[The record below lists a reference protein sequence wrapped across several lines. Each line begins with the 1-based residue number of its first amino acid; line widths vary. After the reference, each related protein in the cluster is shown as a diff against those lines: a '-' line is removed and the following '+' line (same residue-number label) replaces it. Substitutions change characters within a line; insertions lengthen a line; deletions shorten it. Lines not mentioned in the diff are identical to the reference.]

1 MSNVIRA
8 TTPTIRYFFNTVSV
22 ADITKAYLT
31 ITKNDVVVIEKEL
44 SEAVVG
50 EDYIAWTLT
59 QNETLSIPAGL
70 VTSECNWLTSGGTR
84 GSSGMRTISIEKNS
98 KEVVI

>member
-8 TTPTIRYFFNTVSV
+8 TTPTIRYVFNTVSV
-22 ADITKAYLT
+22 ADLTKAYLT
-31 ITKNDVVVIEKEL
+31 ITKNDVTVIEKEL
-44 SEAVVG
+44 SDAAVG
-50 EDYIAWTLT
+50 EGYIAWTLT

-70 VTSECNWLTSGGTR
+70 VTAECNWLTAGGTR
-84 GSSGMRTISIEKNS
+84 GSSGKATLTFERNS